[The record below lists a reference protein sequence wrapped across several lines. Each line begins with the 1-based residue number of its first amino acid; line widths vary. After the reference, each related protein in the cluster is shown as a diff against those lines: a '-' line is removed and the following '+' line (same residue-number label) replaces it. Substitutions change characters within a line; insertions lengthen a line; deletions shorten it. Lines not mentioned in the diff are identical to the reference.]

1 MKTVRCKYAA
11 FFLLLVSTGMF
22 AQDMRQY
29 VGRSL
34 FSDNKAFRV
43 GDAVTVVVVE
53 TTSAS
58 NDASTSSNR
67 ESNLSFAGSGSAAG
81 KALPDASLGIG
92 TSNKFKGDGSTS
104 TSGSV
109 RAKISARV
117 DTVFANGNLYINGS
131 RTIAINGEE
140 QLVQISGVVRPSD
153 VQPDNSVFSYN
164 ISDAKILFQGNGIV
178 SRSQEPGWLTK
189 FFHWIF

>member
-1 MKTVRCKYAA
+1 M
-11 FFLLLVSTGMF
+11 STGMN

-53 TTSAS
+53 TSSAT
-58 NDASTSSNR
+58 NGASTTSNR
-67 ESNLSFAGSGSAAG
+67 ESDLSFSGSGTVSG
-81 KALPDASLGIG
+81 KALPDASIGIG

-104 TSGSV
+104 STGSV
-109 RAKISARV
+109 SAKISARV

-131 RTIAINGEE
+131 RTITINGEE
-140 QLVQISGVVRPSD
+140 QLIQIAGVVRPSD
-153 VQPDNSVFSYN
+153 VQPDNSVYSYN

-178 SRSQEPGWLTK
+178 SRSQQPGWLTK